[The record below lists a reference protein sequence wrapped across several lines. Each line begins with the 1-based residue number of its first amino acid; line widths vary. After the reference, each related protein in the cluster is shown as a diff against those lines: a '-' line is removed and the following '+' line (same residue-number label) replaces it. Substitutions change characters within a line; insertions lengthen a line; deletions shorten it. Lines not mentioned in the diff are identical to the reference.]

1 MSRFK
6 EKLVPKDLLS
16 DLEQRFFWWEPVVSE
31 PRSDVRILAQAMSL
45 GRYEDIRQLENV
57 VGFDTLVLTMLNAQP
72 GWISDQS
79 WDFWRGRL
87 SRATRRNI
95 ADTSSRRSFDAGPI

>member
-1 MSRFK
+1 MSLLN
-6 EKLVPKDLLS
+6 EKPVPRSFLS

-31 PRSDVRILAQAMSL
+31 PRSDARVLAQAMSL
-45 GRYEDIRQLENV
+45 GRYSDIRELENV

-79 WDFWRGRL
+79 WEFWRGRL
-87 SRATRRNI
+87 SRATRRDI
-95 ADTSSRRSFDAGPI
+95 PDMPPRRSFYAGSI